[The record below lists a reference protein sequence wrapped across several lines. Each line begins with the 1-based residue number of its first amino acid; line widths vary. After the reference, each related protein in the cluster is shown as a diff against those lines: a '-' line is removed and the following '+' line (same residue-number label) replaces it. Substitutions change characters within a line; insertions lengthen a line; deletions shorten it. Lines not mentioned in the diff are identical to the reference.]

1 MKTIAGIALSVV
13 IVASGVALYYYVSDD
28 KRKRV
33 PEVIMRVGRT
43 DLGQPIFA
51 NADRVDGM
59 QSESDVRR

>member
-1 MKTIAGIALSVV
+1 MKFIAGVALSVV

-28 KRKRV
+28 KRKRI
-33 PEVIMRVGRT
+33 PDVIMRVGRT

-51 NADRVDGM
+51 SGGGVDGM